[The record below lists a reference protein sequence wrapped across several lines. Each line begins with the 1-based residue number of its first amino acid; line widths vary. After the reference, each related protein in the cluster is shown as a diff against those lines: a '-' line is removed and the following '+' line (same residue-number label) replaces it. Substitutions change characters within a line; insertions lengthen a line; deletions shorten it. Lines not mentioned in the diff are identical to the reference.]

1 MLHTHTHRGQKFF
14 SLTERIGII
23 YAYYG
28 VLGKSTA
35 WFPII
40 NVVLPTRLQE
50 LSSADLALPFPVKD
64 FSSL

>member
-1 MLHTHTHRGQKFF
+1 M
-14 SLTERIGII
+14 TERIGII